1 MGSEL
6 VFALVLGL
14 TGSLGHCFGMC
25 GGISLMLGAAT
36 PEGRRGVGSRV
47 VLANLG
53 RITTYTFLGGLAG
66 LVGET
71 LSTAIPGL
79 TGLQGALALVAAGFA
94 IYTAAALLG
103 RAPSPDALLKGLT
116 GRWGGLM
123 QKSLG
128 AASGRPYLTGVVWGF
143 LPCGL
148 VLAALVVAAAMTSP
162 LTGATV
168 MVVFGLGT
176 VPAMLSVGTLGRLF
190 KRRDGERK
198 TATWGAVAAGVV
210 AVFGIQMALRGL
222 AAWGF
227 IEHLT
232 VGDVVLW

>member
-6 VFALVLGL
+6 VFALGLGL

-25 GGISLMLGAAT
+25 GGISLMLGSAGA
-36 PEGRRGVGSRV
+36 EGRSRIDSRV

-53 RITTYTFLGGLAG
+53 RISTYALLGATAG

-71 LSTAIPGL
+71 LSTALPGVSI
-79 TGLQGALALVAAGFA
+79 LQGALALVAAGFA

-103 RAPSPDALLKGLT
+103 RAPSPDTLLKGLT
-116 GRWGGLM
+116 GRWGKLM
-123 QKSLG
+123 QGTVSR
-128 AASGRPYLTGVVWGF
+128 AAGHPYLTGVVWGF

-148 VLAALVVAAAMTSP
+148 VLVALIVAAAMASP
-162 LTGATV
+162 LSGAVV
-168 MVVFGLGT
+168 MFVFGLGT
-176 VPAMLSVGTLGRLF
+176 VPAMLSVGALGRLF
-190 KRRDGERK
+190 SRRAGDR
-198 TATWGAVAAGVV
+198 TPTNWGIVAAAIV
-210 AVFGIQMALRGL
+210 ALFGLQMALRGL

-227 IEHLT
+227 IEHLN